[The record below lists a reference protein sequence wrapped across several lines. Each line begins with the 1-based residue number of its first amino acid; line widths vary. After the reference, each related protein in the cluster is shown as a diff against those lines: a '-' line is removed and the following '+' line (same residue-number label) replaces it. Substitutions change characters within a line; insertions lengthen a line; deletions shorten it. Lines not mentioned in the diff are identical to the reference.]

1 MPKPITA
8 WEAREGEELIGFLGA
23 EGKWLLW
30 SRQTSAAVVGT
41 ASWSLRPN
49 TDRERRNVFYGAWN
63 GERLCR
69 CADLAVLAQRHPDIY
84 ADLKQQCATFDWDAG
99 E

>member
-30 SRQTSAAVVGT
+30 SRSDFGGGGWHSFVVTAPEYRPRREMSSTAHGT
-41 ASWSLRPN
+41 ASDSAVAQ
-49 TDRERRNVFYGAWN
+49 TS
-63 GERLCR
+63 R
-69 CADLAVLAQRHPDIY
+69 CWPRDTPIY
-84 ADLKQQCATFDWDAG
+84 TPI
-99 E
+99 

>member
-1 MPKPITA
+1 MPKPIT
-8 WEAREGEELIGFLGA
+8 AREGEELIGFLGA

-30 SRQTSAAVVGT
+30 SRSDFGGGGWHSFVVT
-41 ASWSLRPN
+41 APEYRP
-49 TDRERRNVFYGAWN
+49 RKRNVFYGAWN

-84 ADLKQQCATFDWDAG
+84 ADLKQQCATFAWDAG
-99 E
+99 A